1 MTAVEE
7 AERAYAATIPAS
19 MFAPLL
25 FVATAPPREATIIAV
40 VVVLP
45 FVPETRTV
53 DRPLESWTRALGA
66 KAMIIRPS
74 SMIP

>member
-7 AERAYAATIPAS
+7 AELAYAATMPAS
-19 MFAPLL
+19 IFAPPL
-25 FVATAPPREATIIAV
+25 FVATAPPSEATIIAV

-53 DRPLESWTRALGA
+53 DRPLDSWTRASGA
-66 KAMIIRPS
+66 KAMIIRPAS
-74 SMIP
+74 IIP